1 MAGLPPA
8 GGGGRSEP
16 PALPTLGDALAVL
29 CVDLIAV
36 LPAQDRRAAQE
47 RLANRLYEQACT
59 PRSGQA
65 AALLGAIANALMR
78 LER

>member
-1 MAGLPPA
+1 M
-8 GGGGRSEP
+8 
-16 PALPTLGDALAVL
+16 GDALAVL